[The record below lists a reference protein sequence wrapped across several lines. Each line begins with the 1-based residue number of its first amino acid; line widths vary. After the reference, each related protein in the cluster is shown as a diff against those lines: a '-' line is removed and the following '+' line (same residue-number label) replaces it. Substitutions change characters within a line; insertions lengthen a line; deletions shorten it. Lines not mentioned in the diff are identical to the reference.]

1 MINFS
6 KPNLC
11 TEKKSLGDLCRE
23 ACQYP
28 RPILAIMYGKSPKKL
43 AIFILKLPSAFLYD
57 SEYGVPQQTKT
68 GGPLPFLPIF

>member
-1 MINFS
+1 MMIHFS
-6 KPNLC
+6 KPNLS
-11 TEKKSLGDLCRE
+11 TEKSHWGTYVEKP
-23 ACQYP
+23 AKT

-43 AIFILKLPSAFLYD
+43 AIFILKLPSAILYD